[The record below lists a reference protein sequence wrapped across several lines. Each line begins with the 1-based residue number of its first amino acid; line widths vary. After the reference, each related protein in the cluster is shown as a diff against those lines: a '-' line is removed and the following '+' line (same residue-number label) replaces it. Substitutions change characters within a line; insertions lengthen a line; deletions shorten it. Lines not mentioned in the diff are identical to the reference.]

1 LKWLIKSYKETEEP
15 AKFFNSYFTKLAG
28 NKTLQQQIESGLSE
42 EEIRTTWKTGIENF
56 KEMRRKYLIYPDSFL
71 FANETN

>member
-1 LKWLIKSYKETEEP
+1 
-15 AKFFNSYFTKLAG
+15 LAG
-28 NKTLQQQIESGLSE
+28 TKVLQQQIEGGLSE
-42 EEIRTTWKTGIENF
+42 EEIRATWKTGIEKF